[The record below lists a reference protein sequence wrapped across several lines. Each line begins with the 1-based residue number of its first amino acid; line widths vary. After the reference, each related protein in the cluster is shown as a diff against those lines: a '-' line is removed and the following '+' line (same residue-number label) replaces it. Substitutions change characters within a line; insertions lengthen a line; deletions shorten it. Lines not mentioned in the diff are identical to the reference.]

1 VTKAGKIRLV
11 IADDHPIF
19 RQGLVRIVESASD
32 FELVGEAGDGDAA
45 LALIH
50 SLRPAMA
57 VMDVSMP
64 GLTGLEIL
72 KRMKEEELAIDVVVL
87 TMYRE
92 EEYFSEAMDLGA
104 KGYLLKESAVGDLL
118 QCLRVVADGGY
129 YVSPL
134 VSSYLIHRRE
144 KREDLRQRIPS
155 LDTLT
160 AAERQ
165 ILSLIALNL
174 TSKEI
179 ATRLHISHRTVQ
191 NHRANICTKL
201 GLEGHNKLLQF
212 AFEHRDLL

>member
-1 VTKAGKIRLV
+1 MRSERMRLI

-19 RQGLVRIVESASD
+19 RQGLVRIVGAAED
-32 FELVGEAGDGDAA
+32 FDLVGEAGDGETA
-45 LALIH
+45 LGLIMK
-50 SLRPAMA
+50 LRPAMA

-72 KRMKEEELAIDVVVL
+72 RRVKEDGIEIDVVVL

-118 QCLRVVADGGY
+118 QCLRVVAGGGY

-134 VSSYLIHRRE
+134 VSSFLIRRKAMRDGLHE
-144 KREDLRQRIPS
+144 RIPA

-179 ATRLHISHRTVQ
+179 ASRLHISHRTVQ
-191 NHRANICTKL
+191 NHRANICIKL
-201 GLEGHNKLLQF
+201 GLEGHNKLFQF
-212 AFEHRDLL
+212 AYEHKDLL